1 MPVCL
6 ENAIYLFSIFRIV
19 VHLTRVINRNG
30 VPIEYFSNRPSPIPL
45 SRLFDYINCS
55 SVSAKFNFQ
64 PTCSRNLPC
73 LEIINLS
80 SLTFSLFFLER
91 EKEGRRKKKRSRCGE
106 SLARFEILSRIRDP
120 GVENLAAVPRC
131 RLYSPLCSVHCFSNK
146 RRFSVARTCA
156 GSSEWNEHL
165 RFYE

>member
-1 MPVCL
+1 MCL

-30 VPIEYFSNRPSPIPL
+30 APIEYFSNRPFPIPL

-80 SLTFSLFFLER
+80 SLTFSLFFFGKRERRKEEEKKESLWRVVGAIRNIIENTGSRRRESCCRSPLPPLFSIMLGSLFLEQKTILRGAYLCRELRLER
-91 EKEGRRKKKRSRCGE
+91 ASQ
-106 SLARFEILSRIRDP
+106 IL
-120 GVENLAAVPRC
+120 
-131 RLYSPLCSVHCFSNK
+131 
-146 RRFSVARTCA
+146 
-156 GSSEWNEHL
+156 
-165 RFYE
+165 